1 MQQDPEIPSNLVSV
15 VEAILFASDRPLS
28 IAEMA
33 DIVSRADEVLVPEAS
48 VENALHSVRN
58 HLFDRGAGFEL
69 VEVGI
74 GWELRTR
81 AELASYVHVMY
92 RKRPVRL
99 SRAALEVLAIVAYRQ
114 PCTRADIDDV
124 RGVDSSG
131 TLRQLLE
138 RGLIRILGKADD
150 VGRPLIYGTGPKF
163 LEFFGLRS
171 LADLPTLREFTELT
185 EEHLVRLQ
193 ELDETLQANRDG
205 EPSEEQQEIPDA

>member
-1 MQQDPEIPSNLVSV
+1 MQQAPEIPSNLASV
-15 VEAILFASDRPLS
+15 VEAILFAAERPLS
-28 IAEMA
+28 AVEIA
-33 DIVSRADEVLVPEAS
+33 DIISRADETLLEQACVERALEALRARLQDAAS
-48 VENALHSVRN
+48 
-58 HLFDRGAGFEL
+58 GFEL

-74 GWELRTR
+74 GWEFRTR
-81 AELASYVHVMY
+81 AELAGYIHVMY
-92 RKRPVRL
+92 RRRPVRL

-131 TLRQLLE
+131 TLRPLLD
-138 RGLIRILGKADD
+138 RGLVRILGKADD

-171 LADLPTLREFTELT
+171 LSDLPTLREFTELT

-193 ELDETLQANRDG
+193 ALDETLQANRDG